1 MLYSYIGKLSDC
13 ERKVTINIS
22 IIYDN
27 NASKGY
33 ITGHGFSAIIEK
45 DAKVIIFDAGWNG
58 FALMKNLEAAT
69 FDPKRIHYVVLSH
82 KHWDHIGGLD
92 TLLQYTKHPTV
103 FVPTTFSSTLKSEIT
118 KFAELREVTKDK
130 GVEIF
135 PGVITSPAMKA
146 DKVSLYE
153 MSLFVKTESGIVVIT
168 GCSHQGLDKIIDEAA
183 KLGKVHAIIGGFHG
197 FDKLKKLKD
206 INLIVPCH
214 CTKLKEEIMMLYPE
228 KTKRCF
234 SGLKLTIK

>member
-1 MLYSYIGKLSDC
+1 MFNRINGNLLDC
-13 ERKVTINIS
+13 EEKVTIKIS

-27 NASKGY
+27 DASKGY
-33 ITGHGFSAIIEK
+33 ITGWGFSAIIEK
-45 DAKVIIFDAGWNG
+45 EAKVIIFDAGWNG
-58 FALMKNLEAAT
+58 HALMKNLEEAI
-69 FDPKRIHYVVLSH
+69 FEPKRIDYVVLSH

-92 TLLQYTKHPTV
+92 TLLHYTNRPTV
-103 FVPTTFSSTLKSEIT
+103 FVPTTFSSSLKTEIT
-118 KFAELREVTKDK
+118 KFAELREVTKDE
-130 GVEIF
+130 GVELF
-135 PGVITSPAMKA
+135 SGVITSPIMKA
-146 DKVSLYE
+146 SNVDLFE

-183 KLGKVHAIIGGFHG
+183 KHGKVHAVIGGFHG

-214 CTKLKEEIMMLYPE
+214 CTKLKEEIMMMYPE